1 MPRPDKLHDE
11 LDALLDGR
19 PVELTEDLAPL
30 VEAADVLRAE
40 LAGYE
45 LDPEVADRHLEQVLQ
60 GSATV
65 VALPVRPQ
73 PSGWELRRRVVAIAL
88 AAALVLAPATMA
100 SAASLPG
107 QPMYPFKLAI
117 EQLRLASVQW
127 SPTREAG
134 ERTRLADERLGELDR
149 LVNLEMFS
157 QVPPAIRAL
166 NRAVQAAHRAVED
179 AVEDGADTKA
189 VATLTGKLK
198 AVKAARQVELGAL
211 VSKLPLT
218 LTDKTYTAIVA
229 AVQQQPPL
237 VDPGRDPAGAP
248 AAKPPPST
256 AGPPAS
262 APSNTTGPQPPPTT
276 AEPPPTSG
284 PEPGP
289 TTTTIPPTTTAPPT
303 SATTQE
309 TTGTGTEGTSATVGQ
324 EQERAAE
331 EAAAGQLPPASSGTP

>member
-65 VALPVRPQ
+65 VALPLRPQ

-149 LVNLEMFS
+149 LVDLEMFS

-189 VATLTGKLK
+189 VASLTGKLK
-198 AVKAARQVELGAL
+198 AVKAARQVKLGAL

-237 VDPGRDPAGAP
+237 VDPGRDPAGVP
-248 AAKPPPST
+248 AATPPPST

-276 AEPPPTSG
+276 EPPAPSST
-284 PEPGP
+284 EAP

-303 SATTQE
+303 SATTE
-309 TTGTGTEGTSATVGQ
+309 ATTGTGTEGTSATVGQ
-324 EQERAAE
+324 GQERAAE
-331 EAAAGQLPPASSGTP
+331 EAAADQLPPPSSGTP